1 MKKYL
6 SLLLLGIA
14 LLSTVDSVA
23 QTAQVGADRSAR
35 SRDKMTLE
43 YLHYRPAR
51 WEQEKVVEFENEF
64 PNEGGLLYLYLRNT
78 SDKNMSM
85 RFWRANGQDES
96 YWRLNHFIAWDR
108 MYDKELEPGELTV
121 LEINAKTKDFSAG
134 SPFKFSMVEG
144 DWQPVISYKGTLAE
158 NPCRISYVRVWPELN
173 RLTVHFRNDTSDA
186 FTVESIAVEGSDATL
201 GDVAYAPGA
210 AVATVTLAQPL
221 PAGKLTI
228 LKAQVKTG
236 ETVSPVYAHRRAHPD
251 FFPIGVWSLKD
262 DTAEALH
269 RMHIDTAVAGGDP
282 NDGFYDWG
290 LKLGFNNM
298 VHTGVPTREKQVLA
312 LKDKPSI
319 KCWMIQDEPD
329 WSIPSNIMVH
339 TDTELREYDITKPSF
354 ITLCRNIKFM
364 EYGTIADI
372 PCQDHYSV
380 TAPSSSKWPKP
391 YGTRL
396 EETAWYTKDLKY
408 ATEPKPIWVWTQ
420 GLGDW
425 GERPKRPVP
434 TPNELAAQLILNLG
448 RGAKG
453 ILWFNHSK
461 ELQEKWPDVAESMM
475 HWGRVMSV
483 LREDFLDA
491 DVWSAPVQAPEGVD
505 VAPLLGRDRALL
517 LLTNTRY
524 EIHPEAYPF
533 QAHEAVPL
541 SLAWSGAAPASVVR
555 VSPEGVSDV
564 PFTFAEAKLSI
575 DAGALEAAGVVVI
588 LNDPAAAQGYR
599 DLYTAAVAKEQ

>member
-1 MKKYL
+1 LKKYAALCLLVFTLVSAL
-6 SLLLLGIA
+6 SA
-14 LLSTVDSVA
+14 SA
-23 QTAQVGADRSAR
+23 QTAQVGADREAR
-35 SRDKMTLE
+35 SRDKLTLE

-51 WEQEKVVEFENEF
+51 WEKEQVVEFENEF

-78 SDKNMSM
+78 SDKPMSL
-85 RFWRANGQDES
+85 RFWRVNGQDES

-108 MYDKELEPGELTV
+108 LYDKDLAPGELTV
-121 LEINAKTKDFSAG
+121 LEINAKTKDFAPG
-134 SPFKFSMVEG
+134 APFKFSFVEG
-144 DWQPVISYKGTLAE
+144 EWKPVISYKGTLAE
-158 NPCRISYVRVWPELN
+158 SACRISYVRVWPSRD
-173 RLTVHFRNDTSDA
+173 RLTVHFRQDSGEN
-186 FTVESIAVEGSDATL
+186 FTVDSIAVEGSEAAL
-201 GDVAYAPGA
+201 GDVAYVPGA
-210 AVATVTLAQPL
+210 AVATVTLSQPL
-221 PAGKLTI
+221 PAGQLTI

-236 ETVSPVYAHRRAHPD
+236 ETTTPVYAHRRAHGD

-262 DTAEALH
+262 DTAEALR

-282 NDGFYDWG
+282 NDPFYDWG
-290 LKLGFNNM
+290 IKLGFNNM

-319 KCWMIQDEPD
+319 QCWMIQDEPD
-329 WSIPSNIMVH
+329 WSIPSNIMLH

-425 GERPKRPVP
+425 GQRPKRTVP

-461 ELQEKWPDVAESMM
+461 ELQEKWPDAAEAMR

-491 DVWSAPVQAPEGVD
+491 DVWAADVQAPEGVD
-505 VAPLLGRDRALL
+505 VAPLLGRDRTLL

-533 QAHEAVPL
+533 QSFDAVPL
-541 SLAWSGAAPASVVR
+541 SANWPGDVPANVVR

-564 PFTFAEAKLSI
+564 PFTHADGKLNI

-588 LNDPAAAQGYR
+588 LNDPAAAQDYR
-599 DLYTAAVAKEQ
+599 DTYTATVAKEQ